1 MKRYR
6 YVLEPEAQDDL
17 ERLYD
22 FLLKSSPEIAD
33 AALERIYASLG
44 TLEIIPH
51 SCRKAV
57 SVDGK
62 TLRELIINFGRSGY
76 LALFEIRP
84 DDVVLVLSIKHQ
96 RESDYH

>member
-17 ERLYD
+17 ERLYH
-22 FLLKSSPEIAD
+22 FLLESSPEIAE
-33 AALERIYASLG
+33 AALERIYDSLG

-51 SCRKAV
+51 SCRKAI
-57 SVDGK
+57 SIDGK
-62 TLRELIINFGRSGY
+62 AWRELIINFGRSGY
-76 LALFEIRP
+76 LALFEIRT
-84 DDVVLVLSIKHQ
+84 DDVVLVLAIKHQ

>member
-17 ERLYD
+17 ERLYQ
-22 FLLKSSPEIAD
+22 FLLDASPEIAD
-33 AALERIYASLG
+33 AAIERIYDSLG

-51 SCRKAV
+51 SCRKAE
-57 SVDGK
+57 SVDGMA
-62 TLRELIINFGRSGY
+62 LRELIINFGRSGY
-76 LALFEIRP
+76 LVLFEIRS
-84 DDVVLVLSIKHQ
+84 DDTVLVLAIKHQ